1 MTEKQKEKRSKFINK
16 RKEIWNKNIQAI
28 QLYHK
33 IIMVHSVWDKSN
45 KNIVSSK
52 SIVKKLI

>member
-16 RKEIWNKNIQAI
+16 RKEIWNKNTQAI

-33 IIMVHSVWDKSN
+33 IIMVHSV
-45 KNIVSSK
+45 
-52 SIVKKLI
+52 